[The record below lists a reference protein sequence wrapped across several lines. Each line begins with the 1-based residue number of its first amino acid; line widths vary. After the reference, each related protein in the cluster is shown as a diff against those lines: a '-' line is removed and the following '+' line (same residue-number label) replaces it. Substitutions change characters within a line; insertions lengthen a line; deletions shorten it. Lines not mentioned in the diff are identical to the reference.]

1 MVRFPSLLS
10 LTLAFAYSESN
21 YHFTEAYLRTRK
33 ESKFDRYDFDS
44 LSNKFLSKLVIRAN

>member
-1 MVRFPSLLS
+1 MYT
-10 LTLAFAYSESN
+10 LTVLFIYRVLTTI
-21 YHFTEAYLRTRK
+21 TEAYLRTRK